1 MDTNIFGIGMN
12 ELIVI
17 FVLAGIVLGPE
28 RLARVAREAG
38 KFIRNLKGYFA
49 SLTGELKSELDILDV
64 TRQTKTEQIKP
75 EPKMVP
81 NPEPAHVLQSEPMQA
96 PNPEPK
102 LDERLETKKN
112 NRPDGI

>member
-64 TRQTKTEQIKP
+64 TRQAKTEQIKP
-75 EPKMVP
+75 EPKHDP
-81 NPEPAHVLQSEPMQA
+81 IQVLKSEPIKE

-102 LDERLETKKN
+102 LDERLETKKTN
-112 NRPDGI
+112 

>member
-64 TRQTKTEQIKP
+64 SRQAKNGQIKS
-75 EPKMVP
+75 EPMQAP
-81 NPEPAHVLQSEPMQA
+81 NPEPTLAPNPEPMQA

-102 LDERLETKKN
+102 LDERLEIKKTN
-112 NRPDGI
+112 

>member
-64 TRQTKTEQIKP
+64 SRQAKNEQIKP
-75 EPKMVP
+75 EPK
-81 NPEPAHVLQSEPMQA
+81 PEPTQA
-96 PNPEPK
+96 PNPEPM
-102 LDERLETKKN
+102 LDERLEIKKTN
-112 NRPDGI
+112 

>member
-17 FVLAGIVLGPE
+17 FVLAGIILGPE

-49 SLTGELKSELDILDV
+49 SLSGELKAELDILDDSKKIKNEEIK
-64 TRQTKTEQIKP
+64 KTPKSEEPPEQNKIIDP
-75 EPKMVP
+75 ET
-81 NPEPAHVLQSEPMQA
+81 L
-96 PNPEPK
+96 
-102 LDERLETKKN
+102 KKV
-112 NRPDGI
+112 DQ